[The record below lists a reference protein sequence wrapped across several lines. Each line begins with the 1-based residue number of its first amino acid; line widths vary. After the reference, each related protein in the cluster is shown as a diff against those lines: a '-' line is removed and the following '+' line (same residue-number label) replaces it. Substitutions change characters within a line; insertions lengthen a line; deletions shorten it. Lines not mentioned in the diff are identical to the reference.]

1 MSGGKDVVI
10 IGAGVVGCS
19 IAYHLAKRGIPSSI
33 IEREAIGSRASGK
46 AWAVISYPP
55 RLLVSVKDPDNL
67 YAMPEGET
75 IAHWQGLF
83 WSGYHRLA
91 DLALDI
97 QEKGKMDIEFGVTPW
112 TLVAT
117 SERTEMQYKG
127 FMDDLKEGGHCEYE
141 WLGPDDLRSVFPR
154 INPKVRGGLTFPQLQ
169 VEPYRF
175 TLGLGQAAEAMGAEI
190 RHGDVVGFD
199 TRGGRITSVKLAS
212 GKRVEADKVVI
223 AMGPWS
229 GQATCWLGKE
239 IPVHVAMTECLRVRP
254 RKGFPPHS
262 LAADVQILSRVN
274 GDVVLASAEVRSQS
288 QYFEMKSRYDFDSR
302 LSEEVKTMNIEA
314 ALELLPSLEEA
325 DLVEHRGDLL
335 AYGPSPFYH
344 KPVMGRLPEWENG
357 YIATRF
363 GAFGIQL
370 SIAAGEITAD
380 MIADG
385 RIPYRVK
392 HMMEHLS
399 PA

>member
-1 MSGGKDVVI
+1 MSRGKDVVI

-19 IAYHLAKRGIPSSI
+19 IAYHLAKRGITCFI
-33 IEREAIGSRASGK
+33 IERESIGSRASGK

-55 RLLVSVKDPDNL
+55 RLLVTVKDPDNL

-75 IAHWQGLF
+75 IARWQDLF
-83 WSGYHRLA
+83 WSGYYRLA

-97 QEKGKMDIEFGVTPW
+97 KEKGKVDVEFGTTPW

-117 SERTEMQYKG
+117 SERTETKYKQ
-127 FMDDLKEGGHCEYE
+127 FMDDLKECGYCEYE
-141 WLGPDDLRSVFPR
+141 WLGPDDLKAVFPR

-169 VEPYRF
+169 VEPYKF

-199 TRGGRITSVKLAS
+199 TKGERIMSVRLAS
-212 GKRVEADKVVI
+212 GAMVEANEVVV

-229 GQATCWLGKE
+229 GQATSWLGKE
-239 IPVHVAMTECLRVRP
+239 IPVHVVMTECLRVRSV
-254 RKGFPPHS
+254 KAFPLHS
-262 LAADVQILSRVN
+262 IAAGVQILARVN
-274 GDVVLASAEVRSQS
+274 GDVVLASAEVNSKT
-288 QYFEMKSRYDFDSR
+288 QYFKMKSRYDFDSS
-302 LSEEVKTMNIEA
+302 LSEMVKTRNIQA

-325 DLVEHRGDLL
+325 DLIEHRGDLI
-335 AYGPSPFYH
+335 AYAPSPFYY
-344 KPVMGRLPEWENG
+344 KPVIGRVPGWENA

-370 SIAAGEITAD
+370 SVGAGEIMAD
-380 MIADG
+380 IIADG
-385 RIPYRVK
+385 QVPYRAK